1 VRTVPPKT
9 TDQETTMSDETTEK
23 QGVTRRRVLGLAA
36 GTGAGV
42 VLANGPLRLVP
53 GTAEEE
59 ALAAGACIMTPAKE
73 IGPYF
78 VEEKLNRSNIVDG
91 QSGTPLALTMYVF
104 DYANGCAAVSG
115 AQVDVW
121 HANALGKYSDEASEG
136 TTGQTWLRGFQTTDS
151 TGKVAFTTIFPGFYS
166 GRTVHIHVRVRVGS
180 LDFITQLFFDEA
192 QTAAVMATA
201 PYSSNTTNGT
211 RVPNTSDRVYTTGS
225 NGSQLLVTLSGAAG
239 SGFTGE
245 FSAGTGGS
253 SSTGTTTTDK
263 VVSIALSAI
272 RVARAKHGKRT
283 LRLRFKVKETVYV
296 TPKLTRGKKT
306 LAKRTGVKL
315 TGGTHVLK
323 VAVPRKYG
331 AGAAKL
337 AVKVIDTKGNTK
349 RYSRAVHVPK
359 KLS

>member
-1 VRTVPPKT
+1 
-9 TDQETTMSDETTEK
+9 MSDETIER

-42 VLANGPLRLVP
+42 MLANGPLRLVP

-59 ALAAGACIMTPAKE
+59 ALAAGACIMTPSKE
-73 IGPYF
+73 EGPYF
-78 VEEKLNRSNIVDG
+78 VEEKLNRSSIAEG
-91 QSGTPLALTMYVF
+91 QSGTPLTITMYVF
-104 DYANGCAAVSG
+104 DYANGCAPVSG

-136 TTGQTWLRGFQTTDS
+136 TTGQTWCRGYQTTDS
-151 TGKVAFTTIFPGFYS
+151 AGKVTFSSIFPGFYS
-166 GRTVHIHVRVRVGS
+166 GRTVHFHVRVRVGS

-192 QTAAVMATA
+192 QTAAVMGTA
-201 PYSSNTTNGT
+201 PYNTNTTNGT

-245 FSAGTGGS
+245 FSAGTGSSS

-272 RVARAKHGKRT
+272 RVARARHGKRT

-296 TPKLTRGKKT
+296 TPKLTRGSKT
-306 LAKRTGVKL
+306 MAKRTGVKL
-315 TGGTHVLK
+315 KSGSHVIK
-323 VAVPRKYG
+323 VAIPRKYG